1 MTSSPLN
8 KFAAHALPQLEDY
21 MWAHLDQAHDAH
33 LAKAMHYSL
42 AAGGKRLRPLLL
54 LATATGLGA
63 SLDAAIPAAAA
74 IEFIHTYSLIHDDLP
89 AMDNAAM
96 RRGQP
101 ANHVQFDEATAI
113 LAGDALL
120 TDAFALVS
128 ATDVSA
134 EQQVALVRI
143 LATSAG
149 SQGMVAGQQL
159 DLDGSHL
166 QLTTDQLN
174 ELNAHK
180 TGALIRAAVDMG
192 AVIGAANAATRAT
205 LAQFAGAFGLGF
217 QLLDDIEDVT
227 MSAAQLGKPA
237 HQDAANGKNTYVAL
251 LGLAGARNLLQ
262 QQADAAQ
269 AALLQLDMQTD
280 VLRAIAQYLE

>member
-8 KFAAHALPQLEDY
+8 KFAAQALPQLEDY
-21 MWAHLDQAHDAH
+21 MWARLDQAHDAH
-33 LAKAMHYSL
+33 LAKAMRYSL

-134 EQQVALVRI
+134 QQQVALVRI

-192 AVIGAANAATRAT
+192 AVIGAADAATRAT

-227 MSAAQLGKPA
+227 MSATQLGKPA

-251 LGLAGARNLLQ
+251 LGLAGAHNLLQ
-262 QQADAAQ
+262 QQANAAQ